1 MLLKEKVELYGV
13 ERLLPF
19 ESISLITSIDLE
31 ILEKYKTLKDIF
43 NNIDTIQATKL
54 QKNKLKALKNI
65 VLFNEKEDM
74 KRFKISNP
82 WDVYK
87 YFIEEMSLLEKE
99 VFKIVLLNSKNK
111 IIEDINISVGTLNS
125 ALVHPREVFKEA
137 IKKAAH
143 SMILIHNHPSGSLE
157 PSLEDKNTTQRLC
170 SVGELVGIKILD
182 HIIIG
187 NNSYFS
193 FKENCIIF

>member
-125 ALVHPREVFKEA
+125 SLVHPREVFKEA
-137 IKKAAH
+137 IKKTAN

-170 SVGELVGIKILD
+170 NVGELVGIKILD

-187 NNSYFS
+187 NNNYFS

>member
-125 ALVHPREVFKEA
+125 SLVHPREVFKEA

-187 NNSYFS
+187 NNNYFS

>member
-125 ALVHPREVFKEA
+125 SLVHPREVFKEA